1 MIECLGEGAIWC
13 GRSVACGLVIM
24 VLFLFSVVGLV
35 ADGHNRDSE

>member
-35 ADGHNRDSE
+35 ADEHDRHSE